1 MTTTPKITDSSKR
14 ALDFIILLRLV
25 VVCLG
30 EKTRK
35 AWWGTDLL
43 GTCVRFL
50 ENVFQ
55 MTAWNAALTST
66 CEAARIVHDQSIGLS
81 RSCHLFRLPP
91 DIESIV
97 EGSLRMTDFKGHRAP
112 PTPRRNDPKRRMR
125 RSSLNSSKE
134 EPNT

>member
-1 MTTTPKITDSSKR
+1 MSS
-14 ALDFIILLRLV
+14 RLHHSLEAG
-25 VVCLG
+25 CGLLG

-55 MTAWNAALTST
+55 VTAWNAALTST
-66 CEAARIVHDQSIGLS
+66 CEAARIVHDQSIGRS
-81 RSCHLFRLPP
+81 GSCHLFRLPP

-97 EGSLRMTDFKGHRAP
+97 EGSLHMTDFKGHRAP
-112 PTPRRNDPKRRMR
+112 PNPKKKRPKTKNAAEQ
-125 RSSLNSSKE
+125 LE
-134 EPNT
+134 FQ